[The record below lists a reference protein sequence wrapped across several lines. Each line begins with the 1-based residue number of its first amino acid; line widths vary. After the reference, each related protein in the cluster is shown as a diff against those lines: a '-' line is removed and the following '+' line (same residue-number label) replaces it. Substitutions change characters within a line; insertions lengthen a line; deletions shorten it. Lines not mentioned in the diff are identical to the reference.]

1 MVGRGGAKM
10 DEQELEVGLAM
21 LLEEMEDEAADG
33 HELLL
38 RLTTILNQMRASSMT
53 VPDDLLE
60 LEQRLS
66 AEYTI
71 PAQGDAAKSS

>member
-1 MVGRGGAKM
+1 M

-21 LLEEMEDEAADG
+21 LLEKMEDEAADG

-38 RLTTILNQMRASSMT
+38 RLTTILNQMRATNMT
-53 VPDDLLE
+53 VPDDLLQ
-60 LEQRLS
+60 LEQRLA

-71 PAQGDAAKSS
+71 PSEGPPSKAS

>member
-1 MVGRGGAKM
+1 M

-21 LLEEMEDEAADG
+21 LLEGMEDEAADG

-38 RLTTILNQMRASSMT
+38 RLTTVLNQMRASNMA
-53 VPDDLLE
+53 VPDDLLA

-66 AEYTI
+66 AEYTV
-71 PAQGDAAKSS
+71 PTEGEAAKPS

>member
-1 MVGRGGAKM
+1 M
-10 DEQELEVGLAM
+10 DEQELEVGVAM

-38 RLTTILNQMRASSMT
+38 RLTTLLNQMRASNMA

-60 LEQRLS
+60 LEQRLA

-71 PAQGDAAKSS
+71 PSESEPAAKPS

>member
-1 MVGRGGAKM
+1 M
-10 DEQELEVGLAM
+10 DEQELEVGVAM

-38 RLTTILNQMRASSMT
+38 RLTTLLNQMRASNMA

-60 LEQRLS
+60 LEQRLA

-71 PAQGDAAKSS
+71 PSESEPADKPS

>member
-1 MVGRGGAKM
+1 M
-10 DEQELEVGLAM
+10 DEQEFEVGLAM

-38 RLTTILNQMRASSMT
+38 RLTTILNQMRASNMA

-71 PAQGDAAKSS
+71 PTESEAAKPS